1 MGLERI
7 EAGMLAVSR
16 AGHDKDTLY
25 VVWDVQDEYVWL
37 VDGRL
42 KPLDKPKKK
51 KKKHI
56 QIIYTIPENL
66 QEKLLQKETIQN
78 EDIKRAIKTYLKR
91 PLKEGS

>member
-7 EAGMLAVSR
+7 ETGMLALSR

-25 VVWDVQDEYVWL
+25 VVWDVEGEYVWL
-37 VDGRL
+37 ADGRL

-56 QIIYTIPENL
+56 QIIHTIPDNL
-66 QEKLLQKETIQN
+66 QEKLLQKETVQN
-78 EDIKRAIKTYLKR
+78 EDIRRAIKTYLKR
-91 PLKEGS
+91 PLKEGP